1 MERRKRREEIGEKR
15 EENSKI
21 KCDELRKLLRK
32 NEIPNSP
39 NSDMKAFPKNRES
52 NIKLRNKKKIKMFR

>member
-39 NSDMKAFPKNRES
+39 NSNMKAFH
-52 NIKLRNKKKIKMFR
+52 KKQRKWNKIKK